1 MKLVEQNCRPI
12 KTGTTPLNRTEAED
26 LLRQISAW
34 TLAEGELVR
43 EFKFADFR
51 RAIDFVNEVAAIANT
66 EDHHPDI
73 LISYNKV
80 RIILSTHKIVGLSL
94 NDFIVA
100 AKIDLALE
108 SLLSEKAA

>member
-1 MKLVEQNCRPI
+1 MKLTEQNCRPV
-12 KTGTTPLNRTEAED
+12 KAGTTPLGKKEAED
-26 LLRQISAW
+26 LLSQIPAW
-34 TLAEGELVR
+34 TLGEGEIIR
-43 EFKFADFR
+43 EYKFADFR

-108 SLLSEKAA
+108 SRLSEKAA